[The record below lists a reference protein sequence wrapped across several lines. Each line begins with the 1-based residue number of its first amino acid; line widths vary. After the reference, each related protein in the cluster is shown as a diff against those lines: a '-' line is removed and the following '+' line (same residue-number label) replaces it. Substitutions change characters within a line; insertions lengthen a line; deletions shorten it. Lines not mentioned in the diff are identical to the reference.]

1 MLTLLTELRFW
12 STREDIIIQDTDLGT
27 TKYCEKK
34 ADPNRTLLNEG
45 KRSYCES
52 RGLKWSL
59 DNKKPNKLRHS
70 LRLLEDELRQKRL
83 VYCKWK
89 NNVLLQLMLSNG
101 LLVHLSINPFTG
113 DINRIYFDKY
123 LIGKLTSEHITDVV
137 ITQHH
142 ILVAYSENQITFV
155 QLQKPTARKNN
166 LEKISLMDPKIYNVL
181 LSGTGSSTRKVPK
194 RLVCSSS
201 LNLVIVWTKSSQ
213 NEVYPWRPTVKDQDR
228 ANLHVYKLNGARME
242 LLCYYWTEY
251 DPISVQFSLMNDY
264 QVHCVEQKISK
275 KGEVTIDS
283 CIYQI
288 NKTKM
293 RRVAVTS
300 IPLQTQV
307 CCNALSPD
315 HEKLMLGC
323 IDGSIV
329 LFDEGRGITHLV
341 KAAFIPTYVAWHS
354 DSSVVMIAN
363 EKCQLQCFD
372 IALSCVRMQLLSET
386 QDGIPSGTFD
396 LSNYFLG
403 HHAPSIQLGRLCWS
417 KKPELVNH
425 SEQYATTDSF
435 LFCAFE
441 QGPLACI
448 RVVGGSGLKGD
459 VHTSG
464 LTADVLVH
472 KYISLNQVE
481 KAINILLSLNWDT
494 YGAMCLLSLHRIANY
509 IFKQPLGTE
518 RELQLQKAL
527 GSFLVPVKSLCYETE
542 LEFGDQ
548 VNDITLKFFHYLLRN
563 RSYNKAFS
571 LAIDINDADLFL
583 KLHDKAKA
591 DGDMELAR
599 ESLRKVDDINR
610 ICTDRSDSE
619 HSLCSNS
626 SCSLCADSFDDDDD
640 EDDYEDGDRDENGCV
655 DGKVIVSEE
664 EEDELEMEE
673 TESARGDVT
682 HRANGINGTYQHRRA
697 ERTAA
702 TVEKSRSD
710 PLAKSQFTNEVREK
724 SFRTFSTS
732 SGSSKSSQ
740 VQRWNEQNDRS
751 KAKAHTLAHPP
762 LPNMGEQ
769 HQQSSK
775 LIASS
780 TSSRKQTT
788 GSLKPST
795 QQQQQQ
801 QETFFASQD
810 RPPLP
815 YIAKKSLPPSKSSVA
830 APPFAMQ
837 RSQTALALKLSKQQ
851 QSRIAE
857 TKLKGK
863 SLSSSNLLLLDDSP
877 LAYAHASSGIA
888 ALGPGTRSRQMANP
902 REKAAKY
909 WQANSLSMDQLNA
922 TTVVTNRGVGGGP
935 APMVAPHYLEYGDP
949 ALGNGRSGLPPPYHP
964 HHHHHHDIQPPPAQQ
979 HIVIDV
985 VPKPSMNGSFPGGPL
1000 SATSYHPSQ
1009 SLGGVAPNILDQTIG
1024 IPLVQDEPDFI
1035 RRPTG
1040 GVRKAPPPLPQSP
1053 WYPSSANVPPSGS
1066 SSNSNNAPR
1075 TIIHQYPLISGN
1087 IPSKFQLQSQQH
1099 QPPFELQMAT
1109 ASTGK
1114 YGTRKKLDAPTA
1126 SILSNGSSSHS
1137 SIGAQSQQSPAG
1149 GVLGSGMNLGVAS
1162 GSAGGS
1168 SGASSSSSAATKRD
1182 GAEKNKVKFSDT
1194 VTVAVVPEIPR
1205 KEKLMVEKLRKQP
1218 LQPGPVGYGPYG
1230 SIADP
1235 KRELAES
1242 LPLCHPNE
1250 DYLKDFTPMQGK
1262 RSRPFSQRE
1271 PAIKRTLCVRC
1282 GVLLN
1287 PVTTA
1292 DIHDFRHKQLC
1303 YVQVTCKLCG
1313 YSKRFYNSKNHQL
1326 WLDNPSSVVERI
1338 EFEPS
1343 SSSS

>member
-12 STREDIIIQDTDLGT
+12 STREDISIQDTDLGT

-34 ADPNRTLLNEG
+34 SDTSRTLLSEG

-101 LLVHLSINPFTG
+101 LLAHLSINPFTG

-123 LIGKLTSEHITDVV
+123 LIGKLISEHITDVV
-137 ITQHH
+137 ITQNH
-142 ILVAYSENQITFV
+142 ILVAYNENQITFV

-181 LSGTGSSTRKVPK
+181 LSGTGSTTRKVPK

-242 LLCYYWTEY
+242 LMCYYWTEY

-396 LSNYFLG
+396 LSNYFLA

-417 KKPELVNH
+417 KKPELANH
-425 SEQYATTDSF
+425 GEKYATTDSF

-509 IFKQPLGTE
+509 IFKQPLATE

-527 GSFLVPVKSLCYETE
+527 GSFLIPVKSLCYETE

-563 RSYNKAFS
+563 KSYNKAFS

-591 DGDMELAR
+591 DGDVELAR
-599 ESLRKVDDINR
+599 EALRKVDDINR

-626 SCSLCADSFDDDDD
+626 SCSLCADSFDDDDY
-640 EDDYEDGDRDENGCV
+640 EDDDRENRCDDEEEMV
-655 DGKVIVSEE
+655 DEE
-664 EEDELEMEE
+664 EELEEA
-673 TESARGDVT
+673 ESDSNR
-682 HRANGINGTYQHRRA
+682 RANGLNGTYQNRPRA
-697 ERTAA
+697 GS
-702 TVEKSRSD
+702 EK
-710 PLAKSQFTNEVREK
+710 PLRLDHPVKQHFTNDGREK

-740 VQRWNEQNDRS
+740 VQRWSDHSDRPKPKS
-751 KAKAHTLAHPP
+751 SLAHPP
-762 LPNMGEQ
+762 LPKTGE
-769 HQQSSK
+769 QSSK
-775 LIASS
+775 SIPKFDTPSPSSASS
-780 TSSRKQTT
+780 SRQ
-788 GSLKPST
+788 GSNSKPST
-795 QQQQQQ
+795 PQDSY
-801 QETFFASQD
+801 FAHQD

-815 YIAKKSLPPSKSSVA
+815 YVSKKSSPQSKPMA
-830 APPFAMQ
+830 PPPFAMQ
-837 RSQTALALKLSKQQ
+837 RSQTAMALKLSKQQ

-857 TKLKGK
+857 SKLKGK

-877 LAYAHASSGIA
+877 LSYAQASSGMA
-888 ALGPGTRSRQMANP
+888 ALGPGTRSRQIVNP

-922 TTVVTNRGVGGGP
+922 ANVMPPNRGGP
-935 APMVAPHYLEYGDP
+935 SSMGLPHYSEYGET
-949 ALGNGRSGLPPPYHP
+949 GLASSRTSVLPSSPYHL
-964 HHHHHHDIQPPPAQQ
+964 HHHHQDVSHQASAAQQQ

-1000 SATSYHPSQ
+1000 SPYAAQ
-1009 SLGGVAPNILDQTIG
+1009 SLAGVMMPGSSPNILDQTIG

-1035 RRPTG
+1035 RRSAG
-1040 GVRKAPPPLPQSP
+1040 GVRKPPPPPQSSS
-1053 WYPSSANVPPSGS
+1053 WYPSPASAPTS

-1087 IPSKFQLQSQQH
+1087 IPSKFQLQQQQH

-1109 ASTGK
+1109 AAGTGK

-1126 SILSNGSSSHS
+1126 SILSNGGSNHSNATGQSHQSTANGGTSNGGPGTAGLHLATGSS
-1137 SIGAQSQQSPAG
+1137 
-1149 GVLGSGMNLGVAS
+1149 V
-1162 GSAGGS
+1162 GGS
-1168 SGASSSSSAATKRD
+1168 SGASTSSSAATKRD
-1182 GAEKNKVKFSDT
+1182 GAERNKVKFSDT

-1205 KEKLMVEKLRKQP
+1205 KEKLLVEKLRKQP
-1218 LQPGPVGYGPYG
+1218 MQPMGPVGYGPF

-1250 DYLKDFTPMQGK
+1250 DYLKDFTPMQDLISNGNGEMEK
-1262 RSRPFSQRE
+1262 KEEEKKIPN
-1271 PAIKRTLCVRC
+1271 IKVVHF
-1282 GVLLN
+1282 GV
-1287 PVTTA
+1287 V
-1292 DIHDFRHKQLC
+1292 
-1303 YVQVTCKLCG
+1303 
-1313 YSKRFYNSKNHQL
+1313 
-1326 WLDNPSSVVERI
+1326 
-1338 EFEPS
+1338 
-1343 SSSS
+1343 

>member
-1 MLTLLTELRFW
+1 MRM
-12 STREDIIIQDTDLGT
+12 
-27 TKYCEKK
+27 YCEKK
-34 ADPNRTLLNEG
+34 SDTSRTLLSEG

-123 LIGKLTSEHITDVV
+123 LIGKLISEHITDVV
-137 ITQHH
+137 ITQNH
-142 ILVAYSENQITFV
+142 ILVAYNENQITFV

-181 LSGTGSSTRKVPK
+181 LSGTGSTTRKVPK

-403 HHAPSIQLGRLCWS
+403 HHAPSIQQLGRLCWN
-417 KKPELVNH
+417 KKPELANH
-425 SEQYATTDSF
+425 GEKFATTDSF

-509 IFKQPLGTE
+509 IFKQPLATE

-527 GSFLVPVKSLCYETE
+527 GSFLIPVKSLCYETE

-563 RSYNKAFS
+563 KSYNKAFS

-591 DGDMELAR
+591 DGDVELAR
-599 ESLRKVDDINR
+599 EALRKVDDINR

-626 SCSLCADSFDDDDD
+626 SCSLCADSFDDDD
-640 EDDYEDGDRDENGCV
+640 YEDGERENRCDDDEEEIV
-655 DGKVIVSEE
+655 DEE
-664 EEDELEMEE
+664 EELEEE
-673 TESARGDVT
+673 ESAR
-682 HRANGINGTYQHRRA
+682 NRR
-697 ERTAA
+697 
-702 TVEKSRSD
+702 
-710 PLAKSQFTNEVREK
+710 
-724 SFRTFSTS
+724 
-732 SGSSKSSQ
+732 
-740 VQRWNEQNDRS
+740 
-751 KAKAHTLAHPP
+751 
-762 LPNMGEQ
+762 
-769 HQQSSK
+769 
-775 LIASS
+775 
-780 TSSRKQTT
+780 
-788 GSLKPST
+788 
-795 QQQQQQ
+795 
-801 QETFFASQD
+801 
-810 RPPLP
+810 
-815 YIAKKSLPPSKSSVA
+815 
-830 APPFAMQ
+830 
-837 RSQTALALKLSKQQ
+837 
-851 QSRIAE
+851 
-857 TKLKGK
+857 
-863 SLSSSNLLLLDDSP
+863 
-877 LAYAHASSGIA
+877 
-888 ALGPGTRSRQMANP
+888 
-902 REKAAKY
+902 
-909 WQANSLSMDQLNA
+909 
-922 TTVVTNRGVGGGP
+922 
-935 APMVAPHYLEYGDP
+935 
-949 ALGNGRSGLPPPYHP
+949 
-964 HHHHHHDIQPPPAQQ
+964 
-979 HIVIDV
+979 
-985 VPKPSMNGSFPGGPL
+985 
-1000 SATSYHPSQ
+1000 
-1009 SLGGVAPNILDQTIG
+1009 
-1024 IPLVQDEPDFI
+1024 
-1035 RRPTG
+1035 
-1040 GVRKAPPPLPQSP
+1040 
-1053 WYPSSANVPPSGS
+1053 
-1066 SSNSNNAPR
+1066 
-1075 TIIHQYPLISGN
+1075 
-1087 IPSKFQLQSQQH
+1087 
-1099 QPPFELQMAT
+1099 
-1109 ASTGK
+1109 
-1114 YGTRKKLDAPTA
+1114 
-1126 SILSNGSSSHS
+1126 
-1137 SIGAQSQQSPAG
+1137 
-1149 GVLGSGMNLGVAS
+1149 
-1162 GSAGGS
+1162 
-1168 SGASSSSSAATKRD
+1168 
-1182 GAEKNKVKFSDT
+1182 
-1194 VTVAVVPEIPR
+1194 
-1205 KEKLMVEKLRKQP
+1205 
-1218 LQPGPVGYGPYG
+1218 
-1230 SIADP
+1230 
-1235 KRELAES
+1235 
-1242 LPLCHPNE
+1242 
-1250 DYLKDFTPMQGK
+1250 
-1262 RSRPFSQRE
+1262 
-1271 PAIKRTLCVRC
+1271 
-1282 GVLLN
+1282 
-1287 PVTTA
+1287 
-1292 DIHDFRHKQLC
+1292 
-1303 YVQVTCKLCG
+1303 
-1313 YSKRFYNSKNHQL
+1313 
-1326 WLDNPSSVVERI
+1326 
-1338 EFEPS
+1338 
-1343 SSSS
+1343 

>member
-12 STREDIIIQDTDLGT
+12 STREDITIQDTDLGT

-34 ADPNRTLLNEG
+34 ADPGRTVLSEG

-52 RGLKWSL
+52 RGLKWTL

-70 LRLLEDELRQKRL
+70 LRLLEDELRQRRL

-89 NNVLLQLMLSNG
+89 NSVLLQLMLANG

-113 DINRIYFDKY
+113 DLNRIYFDKY
-123 LIGKLTSEHITDVV
+123 LIGKLCSEHITDVV

-142 ILVAYSENQITFV
+142 ILVAYTENQITFV

-166 LEKISLMDPKIYNVL
+166 LEKISLMDPKICNVL
-181 LSGTGSSTRKVPK
+181 LSGTGSTTRKVPK

-288 NKTKM
+288 NKSKM

-323 IDGSIV
+323 IDGSVV

-417 KKPELVNH
+417 KKPELASH
-425 SEQYATTDSF
+425 GEPYATTDSF

-441 QGPLACI
+441 QGPLACV

-583 KLHDKAKA
+583 KLHDKAKV
-591 DGDMELAR
+591 DGDVELAR
-599 ESLRKVDDINR
+599 EALRKVDDINR

-640 EDDYEDGDRDENGCV
+640 EEGDEEDYEDGERVENGRD
-655 DGKVIVSEE
+655 DGEYIAGE
-664 EEDELEMEE
+664 EEDELEREE
-673 TESARGDVT
+673 TESARGDVS
-682 HRANGINGTYQHRRA
+682 RRVNGTNGTYQHRRT
-697 ERTAA
+697 ERTGAM
-702 TVEKSRSD
+702 EKLRPD
-710 PLAKSQFTNEVREK
+710 PREPKFTNEAREK

-740 VQRWNEQNDRS
+740 VQRWNDYNDRS
-751 KAKAHTLAHPP
+751 KSKAHTLAHPP
-762 LPNMGEQ
+762 LPKMGE
-769 HQQSSK
+769 QQSSK
-775 LIASS
+775 SIASS
-780 TSSRKQTT
+780 STT
-788 GSLKPST
+788 TTNSSLKPSAK
-795 QQQQQQ
+795 QPDS
-801 QETFFASQD
+801 FFAHQD

-815 YIAKKSLPPSKSSVA
+815 YISKKATPGQSKASPVA
-830 APPFAMQ
+830 VPPPFAMQ

-857 TKLKGK
+857 SKLKGK

-877 LAYAHASSGIA
+877 LAYAHASSGMA
-888 ALGPGTRSRQMANP
+888 ALGPGTRSRQMVNP

-909 WQANSLSMDQLNA
+909 SWQANSMSMDQLNA
-922 TTVVTNRGVGGGP
+922 STAVTSRGAAGGP
-935 APMVAPHYLEYGDP
+935 APLVAPHYLEYGEP
-949 ALGNGRSGLPPPYHP
+949 ALGNGRSGLPSAYHP
-964 HHHHHHDIQPPPAQQ
+964 HHHHHHLHHDVPPPLPPGQQ

-985 VPKPSMNGSFPGGPL
+985 VPKPSLNGSFPGGPL
-1000 SATSYHPSQ
+1000 SSSSASSSSVYHPVPP
-1009 SLGGVAPNILDQTIG
+1009 LGAVVPNILDQTIG

-1040 GVRKAPPPLPQSP
+1040 GVRKAPPPPLPQSP
-1053 WYPSSANVPPSGS
+1053 WYPSSASVPSGS
-1066 SSNSNNAPR
+1066 AGSNSNNAPR

-1114 YGTRKKLDAPTA
+1114 YGGTRKKLDAPTA
-1126 SILSNGSSSHS
+1126 SILSNGGSSHS
-1137 SIGAQSQQSPAG
+1137 SAGGQQSQQSPAG
-1149 GVLGSGMNLGVAS
+1149 GNGGGPGSALNLGATGSGSA
-1162 GSAGGS
+1162 AGGS
-1168 SGASSSSSAATKRD
+1168 SGASTSSSATTKRD

-1205 KEKLMVEKLRKQP
+1205 KEKLIVEKLRKQP
-1218 LQPGPVGYGPYG
+1218 LQPGPVGYGPYT

-1250 DYLKDFTPMQGK
+1250 DYLKDFTPMQDLISNGSGEMEK
-1262 RSRPFSQRE
+1262 KEEEKKIPN
-1271 PAIKRTLCVRC
+1271 IKVVHF
-1282 GVLLN
+1282 GV
-1287 PVTTA
+1287 V
-1292 DIHDFRHKQLC
+1292 
-1303 YVQVTCKLCG
+1303 
-1313 YSKRFYNSKNHQL
+1313 
-1326 WLDNPSSVVERI
+1326 
-1338 EFEPS
+1338 
-1343 SSSS
+1343 

>member
-1 MLTLLTELRFW
+1 
-12 STREDIIIQDTDLGT
+12 
-27 TKYCEKK
+27 
-34 ADPNRTLLNEG
+34 
-45 KRSYCES
+45 
-52 RGLKWSL
+52 
-59 DNKKPNKLRHS
+59 
-70 LRLLEDELRQKRL
+70 
-83 VYCKWK
+83 
-89 NNVLLQLMLSNG
+89 
-101 LLVHLSINPFTG
+101 
-113 DINRIYFDKY
+113 
-123 LIGKLTSEHITDVV
+123 
-137 ITQHH
+137 
-142 ILVAYSENQITFV
+142 
-155 QLQKPTARKNN
+155 
-166 LEKISLMDPKIYNVL
+166 
-181 LSGTGSSTRKVPK
+181 
-194 RLVCSSS
+194 
-201 LNLVIVWTKSSQ
+201 
-213 NEVYPWRPTVKDQDR
+213 
-228 ANLHVYKLNGARME
+228 ME

-251 DPISVQFSLMNDY
+251 DPISVEFSLMNDY

-403 HHAPSIQLGRLCWS
+403 HHAPSIQLGRLSWS
-417 KKPELVNH
+417 KKPELINH
-425 SEQYATTDSF
+425 GEKYATTDSF

-527 GSFLVPVKSLCYETE
+527 GSFLIPVKSLCYETE

-563 RSYNKAFS
+563 KSYNKAFS

-599 ESLRKVDDINR
+599 EALRKVDDINR

-626 SCSLCADSFDDDDD
+626 SCSLCADSFDDDDEY
-640 EDDYEDGDRDENGCV
+640 EDDDRENRVDDEEEIVDEEQSLEEGEDNSSRGEATRSVNGLNGV
-655 DGKVIVSEE
+655 YQNRRTERPVSE
-664 EEDELEMEE
+664 
-673 TESARGDVT
+673 
-682 HRANGINGTYQHRRA
+682 
-697 ERTAA
+697 
-702 TVEKSRSD
+702 KPRSD
-710 PLAKSQFTNEVREK
+710 QKQHFTNEVREK

-740 VQRWNEQNDRS
+740 IQRWNVDHNDRTKPKS
-751 KAKAHTLAHPP
+751 SLAHPP
-762 LPNMGEQ
+762 LPKTGEQ
-769 HQQSSK
+769 SSISVLPK
-775 LIASS
+775 FETSPSSASS
-780 TSSRKQTT
+780 RQGNNS
-788 GSLKPST
+788 KPTT
-795 QQQQQQ
+795 QQDN
-801 QETFFASQD
+801 FFAHQD

-815 YIAKKSLPPSKSSVA
+815 YVSKKPPQSKPLA
-830 APPFAMQ
+830 PPPFAMQ
-837 RSQTALALKLSKQQ
+837 RSQTAMALKLSKQQ

-857 TKLKGK
+857 SKLKGK

-877 LAYAHASSGIA
+877 LSYAHPSSGMA
-888 ALGPGTRSRQMANP
+888 ALGPGTRSRQIVNP
-902 REKAAKY
+902 REKVAKY

-922 TTVVTNRGVGGGP
+922 ANGMTNRSGP
-935 APMVAPHYLEYGDP
+935 SPMVLPHYTEYGETT
-949 ALGNGRSGLPPPYHP
+949 LGNSRTSVLPPPYH
-964 HHHHHHDIQPPPAQQ
+964 HHHQDNLHQTPSAQQ

-985 VPKPSMNGSFPGGPL
+985 VPKPSINGSFPGGPL
-1000 SATSYHPSQ
+1000 SPYGSQ
-1009 SLGGVAPNILDQTIG
+1009 SLAGVLLPGSSPNILDQTIG

-1035 RRPTG
+1035 RRPG
-1040 GVRKAPPPLPQSP
+1040 GTRKPPPPQQPS
-1053 WYPSSANVPPSGS
+1053 WYPSPSAPTS

-1087 IPSKFQLQSQQH
+1087 IPSKFQLQQQQH

-1109 ASTGK
+1109 AGTGK

-1126 SILSNGSSSHS
+1126 SILSNGGSSHS
-1137 SIGAQSQQSPAG
+1137 STGQSLHSASNGGATNGGTGIAG
-1149 GVLGSGMNLGVAS
+1149 GIHLAANS
-1162 GSAGGS
+1162 SAGGS
-1168 SGASSSSSAATKRD
+1168 SGASTSSSAATKRD

-1205 KEKLMVEKLRKQP
+1205 KEKLLVEKLRKQP
-1218 LQPGPVGYGPYG
+1218 MPPGPVGMDRFP
-1230 SIADP
+1230 
-1235 KRELAES
+1235 
-1242 LPLCHPNE
+1242 LPIQSVSWQKVYPC
-1250 DYLKDFTPMQGK
+1250 
-1262 RSRPFSQRE
+1262 
-1271 PAIKRTLCVRC
+1271 AIRTR
-1282 GVLLN
+1282 
-1287 PVTTA
+1287 T
-1292 DIHDFRHKQLC
+1292 I
-1303 YVQVTCKLCG
+1303 
-1313 YSKRFYNSKNHQL
+1313 
-1326 WLDNPSSVVERI
+1326 
-1338 EFEPS
+1338 
-1343 SSSS
+1343 

>member
-34 ADPNRTLLNEG
+34 SESSRSLLSEG

-89 NNVLLQLMLSNG
+89 NNVLLQLMLANG

-123 LIGKLTSEHITDVV
+123 LIGKLISEHITDVV
-137 ITQHH
+137 ITQNH
-142 ILVAYSENQITFV
+142 ILVAYNENQITFV

-181 LSGTGSSTRKVPK
+181 LSGTGSTTRKVPK

-251 DPISVQFSLMNDY
+251 DPISVEFSLMNDY

-386 QDGIPSGTFD
+386 QDGIPSGTSD

-403 HHAPSIQLGRLCWS
+403 HHAPSIQLGRLNWS
-417 KKPELVNH
+417 KKPELINH
-425 SEQYATTDSF
+425 GEKYATTDSF

-509 IFKQPLGTE
+509 IFKQPLGME

-527 GSFLVPVKSLCYETE
+527 GSFLIPVKSLCYETE

-563 RSYNKAFS
+563 KSYNKAFS

-591 DGDMELAR
+591 DGDVELAR
-599 ESLRKVDDINR
+599 EAIRKVEDINR

-626 SCSLCADSFDDDDD
+626 SCSLCADSFDDDDEY
-640 EDDYEDGDRDENGCV
+640 EDDDRENRVDDEEAIV
-655 DGKVIVSEE
+655 DD
-664 EEDELEMEE
+664 EDELEEE
-673 TESARGDVT
+673 EENSSRDEATRRV
-682 HRANGINGTYQHRRA
+682 NGLNGSYHQNKRSERCISEKPRLDELSKQH
-697 ERTAA
+697 
-702 TVEKSRSD
+702 
-710 PLAKSQFTNEVREK
+710 FNNEVRDK
-724 SFRTFSTS
+724 SYRTFSTS

-740 VQRWNEQNDRS
+740 IQRWSVDHNDRTKS
-751 KAKAHTLAHPP
+751 KSTLAHPP
-762 LPNMGEQ
+762 LPKTGEQ
-769 HQQSSK
+769 SAKSVPPK
-775 LIASS
+775 FNTSPSNASS
-780 TSSRKQTT
+780 RQGSNSKPTT
-788 GSLKPST
+788 E
-795 QQQQQQ
+795 QD
-801 QETFFASQD
+801 TFFGHQD

-815 YIAKKSLPPSKSSVA
+815 YVSKKPSQNKPMA
-830 APPFAMQ
+830 PPPFAMQ
-837 RSQTALALKLSKQQ
+837 RSQTAMALKLSKQQ

-857 TKLKGK
+857 SKLKGK

-877 LAYAHASSGIA
+877 LSYAHPSSGMA
-888 ALGPGTRSRQMANP
+888 ALGPGTRSRQIVNP

-922 TTVVTNRGVGGGP
+922 ANVMTNRVGP
-935 APMVAPHYLEYGDP
+935 SPMVLPHYAEYGETTGV
-949 ALGNGRSGLPPPYHP
+949 GNGRTSILPPSY
-964 HHHHHHDIQPPPAQQ
+964 HHHHQDNAHQSALAQQ

-985 VPKPSMNGSFPGGPL
+985 VPKPSMNGSFTGGPL
-1000 SATSYHPSQ
+1000 SPYASQ
-1009 SLGGVAPNILDQTIG
+1009 SLAGVVLPGPAPNILDQTIG

-1035 RRPTG
+1035 RRPG
-1040 GVRKAPPPLPQSP
+1040 GTRKLPPPPQSS
-1053 WYPSSANVPPSGS
+1053 WYPSVGAPTS

-1087 IPSKFQLQSQQH
+1087 IPSKFQLQQQQH

-1109 ASTGK
+1109 AGTGK

-1126 SILSNGSSSHS
+1126 SILSNGGSSHS
-1137 SIGAQSQQSPAG
+1137 STGQSLQSTTNGSTSNGATGNVGLHLA
-1149 GVLGSGMNLGVAS
+1149 AS
-1162 GSAGGS
+1162 SSAGGS
-1168 SGASSSSSAATKRD
+1168 SGASTSSSAATKRD

-1205 KEKLMVEKLRKQP
+1205 KEKLLVEKLRKQP
-1218 LQPGPVGYGPYG
+1218 MPPGPVGYGPF

-1250 DYLKDFTPMQGK
+1250 DYLKDFTPMQELISNGNGEMEK
-1262 RSRPFSQRE
+1262 KEEEKKIPN
-1271 PAIKRTLCVRC
+1271 IKVVHF
-1282 GVLLN
+1282 GV
-1287 PVTTA
+1287 V
-1292 DIHDFRHKQLC
+1292 
-1303 YVQVTCKLCG
+1303 
-1313 YSKRFYNSKNHQL
+1313 
-1326 WLDNPSSVVERI
+1326 
-1338 EFEPS
+1338 
-1343 SSSS
+1343 

>member
-12 STREDIIIQDTDLGT
+12 STREDICIQDTDLGT

-34 ADPNRTLLNEG
+34 VDPSRTVLIEG

-89 NNVLLQLMLSNG
+89 NSVLLQLMLANG
-101 LLVHLSINPFTG
+101 LLVHVSINPFTG

-123 LIGKLTSEHITDVV
+123 LIGKLISEHITDVV
-137 ITQHH
+137 ITQNH
-142 ILVAYSENQITFV
+142 ILVAYNENQITFV
-155 QLQKPTARKNN
+155 QLQKPTAKKNN

-181 LSGTGSSTRKVPK
+181 LSGTGTTTRKVPK

-251 DPISVQFSLMNDY
+251 DPISVEFSLMNDY

-372 IALSCVRMQLLSET
+372 IALSCVRMQLLSESE
-386 QDGIPSGTFD
+386 DGIPSGTYD

-403 HHAPSIQLGRLCWS
+403 HHAPSINLARLCWS
-417 KKPELVNH
+417 KKPELANH
-425 SEQYATTDSF
+425 GEKYATTDSF

-441 QGPLACI
+441 QGPLACV

-583 KLHDKAKA
+583 KLHDKAKT
-591 DGDMELAR
+591 DGDVELAR
-599 ESLRKVDDINR
+599 EALRKVDDINR

-640 EDDYEDGDRDENGCV
+640 DEDEEETRNNGVEGERTTEDEEEMVGEVEDDAVEADHGRSAIVRRRPATATNGV
-655 DGKVIVSEE
+655 
-664 EEDELEMEE
+664 
-673 TESARGDVT
+673 
-682 HRANGINGTYQHRRA
+682 NGGADHYSIRK
-697 ERTAA
+697 ERTFQDKQHHSRADA
-702 TVEKSRSD
+702 TEG
-710 PLAKSQFTNEVREK
+710 

-740 VQRWNEQNDRS
+740 IQQWNEQNDRS
-751 KAKAHTLAHPP
+751 KARHALAHPP
-762 LPNMGEQ
+762 LPKTGEQ
-769 HQQSSK
+769 PSK
-775 LIASS
+775 PRFESPPPRVAPISGGGASRLPPAS
-780 TSSRKQTT
+780 NGK
-788 GSLKPST
+788 
-795 QQQQQQ
+795 
-801 QETFFASQD
+801 EFFVHQD

-815 YIAKKSLPPSKSSVA
+815 YIAKPSKTPQHKPV
-830 APPFAMQ
+830 APPFAIQ
-837 RSQTALALKLSKQQ
+837 RSQTAMALKLSKQQ
-851 QSRIAE
+851 QSRMVE
-857 TKLKGK
+857 TKMKGK
-863 SLSSSNLLLLDDSP
+863 SLSSSNLLLLGDEGGV
-877 LAYAHASSGIA
+877 AYAQTSGGMVA
-888 ALGPGTRSRQMANP
+888 PGLPLHRPRNLMNP
-902 REKAAKY
+902 REKAARY
-909 WQANSLSMDQLNA
+909 RLYSSTANSLSMDQLDVSTSA
-922 TTVVTNRGVGGGP
+922 LAHRGVPVAAYGGEP
-935 APMVAPHYLEYGDP
+935 SLASTRTA
-949 ALGNGRSGLPPPYHP
+949 GLPAFHHP
-964 HHHHHHDIQPPPAQQ
+964 DHHMHQLQSQQQQQ

-985 VPKPSMNGSFPGGPL
+985 VPKPSMGGPFAGP
-1000 SATSYHPSQ
+1000 SSSSSYGVAQ
-1009 SLGGVAPNILDQTIG
+1009 SLAGGGLVGPSGAHSVLDQTIG
-1024 IPLVQDEPDFI
+1024 IPLVQDEPDFV
-1035 RRPTG
+1035 RRTVG
-1040 GVRKAPPPLPQSP
+1040 GGAARKPPLLSASSSS
-1053 WYPSSANVPPSGS
+1053 PSSSWFNTSGGAPTS

-1087 IPSKFQLQSQQH
+1087 IPSKSQLQQQQH
-1099 QPPFELQMAT
+1099 QQPPFELQLAT
-1109 ASTGK
+1109 AGTGK

-1126 SILSNGSSSHS
+1126 SILSNSSSSVGALQPS
-1137 SIGAQSQQSPAG
+1137 SGAVRNEGGGPGSGAINLAG
-1149 GVLGSGMNLGVAS
+1149 GGGG
-1162 GSAGGS
+1162 GGGS
-1168 SGASSSSSAATKRD
+1168 SGASSSSSAINSTKRD
-1182 GAEKNKVKFSDT
+1182 GGEKNKVKFSDT

-1218 LQPGPVGYGPYG
+1218 MPPGPVGYGGPFP
-1230 SIADP
+1230 IADP

-1250 DYLKDFTPMQGK
+1250 DYLKDFTPMQDLIGNGNGEIEK
-1262 RSRPFSQRE
+1262 KEEEKKIPN
-1271 PAIKRTLCVRC
+1271 IKVVHF
-1282 GVLLN
+1282 GV
-1287 PVTTA
+1287 V
-1292 DIHDFRHKQLC
+1292 
-1303 YVQVTCKLCG
+1303 
-1313 YSKRFYNSKNHQL
+1313 
-1326 WLDNPSSVVERI
+1326 
-1338 EFEPS
+1338 
-1343 SSSS
+1343 

>member
-12 STREDIIIQDTDLGT
+12 STREDISIQDTDLGT

-34 ADPNRTLLNEG
+34 IDPSRTLLSEG

-89 NNVLLQLMLSNG
+89 NSVLLQLMLANG
-101 LLVHLSINPFTG
+101 LLVHVSINPFTG

-123 LIGKLTSEHITDVV
+123 LIGKLISEHITDVV
-137 ITQHH
+137 ITQNH
-142 ILVAYSENQITFV
+142 ILVAYNENQITFV
-155 QLQKPTARKNN
+155 QLQKPTAKKNN
-166 LEKISLMDPKIYNVL
+166 LEKIGLMDPKIYNVL
-181 LSGTGSSTRKVPK
+181 LSGTGSTTRKVPK

-201 LNLVIVWTKSSQ
+201 LNLVIVWTKASQ

-251 DPISVQFSLMNDY
+251 DPISVEFSLMNDY

-386 QDGIPSGTFD
+386 EDGIPSGTYD
-396 LSNYFLG
+396 LSNHFLG
-403 HHAPSIQLGRLCWS
+403 HHAPSINLARLGWS
-417 KKPELVNH
+417 KKPELATH
-425 SEQYATTDSF
+425 GEKYATTDSF

-441 QGPLACI
+441 QGPLACV
-448 RVVGGSGLKGD
+448 RVVGGAGLKGD

-591 DGDMELAR
+591 DGDVELAR
-599 ESLRKVDDINR
+599 EALRKVDDINR

-640 EDDYEDGDRDENGCV
+640 DDDEEDEQNGEDRRVEGEELV
-655 DGKVIVSEE
+655 DE
-664 EEDELEMEE
+664 EEDEAVEADHG
-673 TESARGDVT
+673 TSSAR
-682 HRANGINGTYQHRRA
+682 RRPAANGVNGTERPNRKDRVVAPSYRQRSTEASGKQQTVANDAA
-697 ERTAA
+697 E
-702 TVEKSRSD
+702 SSY
-710 PLAKSQFTNEVREK
+710 
-724 SFRTFSTS
+724 RTFSTS

-740 VQRWNEQNDRS
+740 IQRWNEQNDRS
-751 KAKAHTLAHPP
+751 KARHATLAHPP
-762 LPNMGEQ
+762 LP
-769 HQQSSK
+769 K
-775 LIASS
+775 
-780 TSSRKQTT
+780 T
-788 GSLKPST
+788 GDRTPKARFESPPSGAGGRLAGSNGKPD
-795 QQQQQQ
+795 
-801 QETFFASQD
+801 FFVHQD

-815 YIAKKSLPPSKSSVA
+815 YIAKGKSTTPTNKPI
-830 APPFAMQ
+830 APPFAIQ
-837 RSQTALALKLSKQQ
+837 RSQTAMALKLSKQQ
-851 QSRIAE
+851 QSRIVE
-857 TKLKGK
+857 TKMKGK
-863 SLSSSNLLLLDDSP
+863 SLSSSNLLMLAADDGA
-877 LAYAHASSGIA
+877 AYAHLPPGHMAPGGLPLA
-888 ALGPGTRSRQMANP
+888 AHRPRNLMNP
-902 REKAAKY
+902 REKAARY
-909 WQANSLSMDQLNA
+909 RLYSSTANSLSMDQLDVSANA
-922 TTVVTNRGVGGGP
+922 PANRVVPPLYV
-935 APMVAPHYLEYGDP
+935 EYGETSL
-949 ALGNGRSGLPPPYHP
+949 ASARTAGLPAFHHAD
-964 HHHHHHDIQPPPAQQ
+964 HHHVHQLQSQQQQQQQQQ

-985 VPKPSMNGSFPGGPL
+985 VPKPSIGGAFAGPPSSIASPYPMSHPL
-1000 SATSYHPSQ
+1000 TGGGG
-1009 SLGGVAPNILDQTIG
+1009 LGGQPAGPSVLDQTIG
-1024 IPLVQDEPDFI
+1024 IPLVQDEPDFV
-1035 RRPTG
+1035 RRPG
-1040 GVRKAPPPLPQSP
+1040 GARKPPASSWFNAGGAGAPT
-1053 WYPSSANVPPSGS
+1053 S

-1087 IPSKFQLQSQQH
+1087 IPSKFQLQQH
-1099 QPPFELQMAT
+1099 QQPPFELQLAT
-1109 ASTGK
+1109 AGTGK
-1114 YGTRKKLDAPTA
+1114 YGARKKLDTPTA
-1126 SILSNGSSSHS
+1126 SILSNGGSGAHSSSTGGQLLSVGS
-1137 SIGAQSQQSPAG
+1137 SNGAAG
-1149 GVLGSGMNLGVAS
+1149 GGGGGGGSGSGSINLPS

-1168 SGASSSSSAATKRD
+1168 SGASSSSSATNRRD
-1182 GAEKNKVKFSDT
+1182 GGEKNKVKFSDT

-1218 LQPGPVGYGPYG
+1218 IPPGPVGYGPFP
-1230 SIADP
+1230 IADP

-1250 DYLKDFTPMQGK
+1250 DYLKDFTPMQDLIGNGNGEMEK
-1262 RSRPFSQRE
+1262 KEEEKKIPN
-1271 PAIKRTLCVRC
+1271 IKVVHF
-1282 GVLLN
+1282 GV
-1287 PVTTA
+1287 V
-1292 DIHDFRHKQLC
+1292 
-1303 YVQVTCKLCG
+1303 
-1313 YSKRFYNSKNHQL
+1313 
-1326 WLDNPSSVVERI
+1326 
-1338 EFEPS
+1338 
-1343 SSSS
+1343 

>member
-12 STREDIIIQDTDLGT
+12 STREDITIQDTDLGT

-34 ADPNRTLLNEG
+34 ADPNRTLLSEG

-70 LRLLEDELRQKRL
+70 LRLLEDEMRQKRL

-123 LIGKLTSEHITDVV
+123 LIGKLISEHITDVV

-181 LSGTGSSTRKVPK
+181 LSGTGSTTRKVPK

-386 QDGIPSGTFD
+386 HDGIPSGTFD

-403 HHAPSIQLGRLCWS
+403 HHAPTIHLGRLCWS

-591 DGDMELAR
+591 DGDVELAR
-599 ESLRKVDDINR
+599 EALRKVDDINR

-626 SCSLCADSFDDDDD
+626 SCSLCADSFDDEDD
-640 EDDYEDGDRDENGCV
+640 EDEYEADNRHENGSEEREEDIV
-655 DGKVIVSEE
+655 DEE
-664 EEDELEMEE
+664 EEKEELEVDEN
-673 TESARGDVT
+673 ESKRWT
-682 HRANGINGTYQHRRA
+682 NGINGTYQHRRTD
-697 ERTAA
+697 RTL
-702 TVEKSRSD
+702 TTEKIT
-710 PLAKSQFTNEVREK
+710 KSQFSAEVPGK
-724 SFRTFSTS
+724 SIRTFSTS

-740 VQRWNEQNDRS
+740 VQRWNDHNDHS
-751 KAKAHTLAHPP
+751 KPKGQPLAHPP
-762 LPNMGEQ
+762 LPKTGEPP
-769 HQQSSK
+769 QSSK
-775 LIASS
+775 ATV
-780 TSSRKQTT
+780 TSSANSRQQGL
-788 GSLKPST
+788 GSSKAAA
-795 QQQQQQ
+795 QQD
-801 QETFFASQD
+801 TLFAHQD

-815 YIAKKSLPPSKSSVA
+815 YISKKSSPQSKSSAVP
-830 APPFAMQ
+830 PPFAMQ

-851 QSRIAE
+851 QSRIADS
-857 TKLKGK
+857 KLKGK
-863 SLSSSNLLLLDDSP
+863 SLSSSNLMLLDDSP
-877 LAYAHASSGIA
+877 LASYAHASSGIA
-888 ALGPGTRSRQMANP
+888 GLSVGTRSRQLMNP

-922 TTVVTNRGVGGGP
+922 SSARGGGGGP
-935 APMVAPHYLEYGDP
+935 ASIVTPHYLEYGDP
-949 ALGNGRSGLPPPYHP
+949 TLSNGRTGSALLPSAY
-964 HHHHHHDIQPPPAQQ
+964 HHHHLHHDIPPSPAKQ

-985 VPKPSMNGSFPGGPL
+985 VPKPSINGSFPGGGGGGGPL
-1000 SATSYHPSQ
+1000 SSSPYHPPQ
-1009 SLGGVAPNILDQTIG
+1009 SLGGTMVPNLLDQTIG

-1035 RRPTG
+1035 RRPG
-1040 GVRKAPPPLPQSP
+1040 GGIRKAPPLPQSP
-1053 WYPSSANVPPSGS
+1053 WYPSNAANAPSS
-1066 SSNSNNAPR
+1066 SNNAPR

-1114 YGTRKKLDAPTA
+1114 YGARKKLDAPTA
-1126 SILSNGSSSHS
+1126 SILSNGGSSHS
-1137 SIGAQSQQSPAG
+1137 NTMGHSQQSGA
-1149 GVLGSGMNLGVAS
+1149 GSGSGSGGPGVGINLAS
-1162 GSAGGS
+1162 SGGAGSAGGS

-1182 GAEKNKVKFSDT
+1182 GVEKNKVKFSDT

-1218 LQPGPVGYGPYG
+1218 LQPGTVGYGPYG

-1250 DYLKDFTPMQGK
+1250 DYLKDFTPMQDLISNGGGEMEKKEEEKKIPNIKVVHFGLSASYGMLAKSIGK
-1262 RSRPFSQRE
+1262 K
-1271 PAIKRTLCVRC
+1271 A
-1282 GVLLN
+1282 VL
-1287 PVTTA
+1287 
-1292 DIHDFRHKQLC
+1292 RM
-1303 YVQVTCKLCG
+1303 
-1313 YSKRFYNSKNHQL
+1313 
-1326 WLDNPSSVVERI
+1326 
-1338 EFEPS
+1338 
-1343 SSSS
+1343 

>member
-1 MLTLLTELRFW
+1 MSGCSKCYNMLTLLTELRFW
-12 STREDIIIQDTDLGT
+12 STREDISIQDTDLGT
-27 TKYCEKK
+27 TKYYEKK
-34 ADPNRTLLNEG
+34 SDPNRNVLSEG

-89 NNVLLQLMLSNG
+89 NNFLLQMMLSNG

-123 LIGKLTSEHITDVV
+123 LIGKLISEYITDVV
-137 ITQHH
+137 ITQNH
-142 ILVAYSENQITFV
+142 ILVAYNENQITFV
-155 QLQKPTARKNN
+155 QLQKPTAKKNN

-181 LSGTGSSTRKVPK
+181 LSGTGSTTRKVPK

-386 QDGIPSGTFD
+386 HDGIPSGTFD

-403 HHAPSIQLGRLCWS
+403 HHAPSVQLGRLCWS
-417 KKPELVNH
+417 KKPELINH
-425 SEQYATTDSF
+425 TEKYATTDSF

-441 QGPLACI
+441 QGPLACV

-542 LEFGDQ
+542 HEFGDQ

-591 DGDMELAR
+591 DGDAELAK
-599 ESLRKVDDINR
+599 EALRKVDDINR

-619 HSLCSNS
+619 HSLCSHS
-626 SCSLCADSFDDDDD
+626 SCSLCADSFDDED
-640 EDDYEDGDRDENGCV
+640 DDYEDEDEDNECDDEQVV
-655 DGKVIVSEE
+655 D
-664 EEDELEMEE
+664 EEDEDLDDHENDSNRSVKRRVDGAHLERSSR
-673 TESARGDVT
+673 TNAAKARDEQVPQSQI
-682 HRANGINGTYQHRRA
+682 ANDG
-697 ERTAA
+697 
-702 TVEKSRSD
+702 
-710 PLAKSQFTNEVREK
+710 REK
-724 SFRTFSTS
+724 NFRTFSTS
-732 SGSSKSSQ
+732 SDSSKSSH
-740 VQRWNEQNDRS
+740 VQRWNDQHNDRT
-751 KAKAHTLAHPP
+751 AKTKSSLAHPP
-762 LPNMGEQ
+762 LPKTSELT
-769 HQQSSK
+769 SK
-775 LIASS
+775 IVPKLETTFTNTNSRQGS
-780 TSSRKQTT
+780 NSKTS
-788 GSLKPST
+788 LL
-795 QQQQQQ
+795 Q
-801 QETFFASQD
+801 QETFYVHQD

-815 YIAKKSLPPSKSSVA
+815 YVAKKPPSQGKPITQAV
-830 APPFAMQ
+830 PFAMQ
-837 RSQTALALKLSKQQ
+837 RSHTAMALKLSKQQ
-851 QSRIAE
+851 QSRIVE
-857 TKLKGK
+857 SKLKGK
-863 SLSSSNLLLLDDSP
+863 SLSSSNLLLLDDGSP
-877 LAYAHASSGIA
+877 SYGHTVSGMAPI
-888 ALGPGTRSRQMANP
+888 GPGIRARQIINP

-909 WQANSLSMDQLNA
+909 CLYSSAANSLSMDQLDVSNG
-922 TTVVTNRGVGGGP
+922 VTNRGGSSSIVS
-935 APMVAPHYLEYGDP
+935 PHYVEYSEMALTTSRMSAP
-949 ALGNGRSGLPPPYHP
+949 ASTY
-964 HHHHHHDIQPPPAQQ
+964 HHHHDNPLQSASGQQ
-979 HIVIDV
+979 HVVIDV
-985 VPKPSMNGSFPGGPL
+985 VPKPVGNGTFPGGSLSSYTTQPL
-1000 SATSYHPSQ
+1000 GNSVGLSGSAT
-1009 SLGGVAPNILDQTIG
+1009 NILDQTIG
-1024 IPLVQDEPDFI
+1024 IPLVQDEADFI
-1035 RRPTG
+1035 RRPG
-1040 GVRKAPPPLPQSP
+1040 MGRKPPPLPQPS
-1053 WYPSSANVPPSGS
+1053 WYPGASAPSSNL
-1066 SSNSNNAPR
+1066 NSNNGPR

-1087 IPSKFQLQSQQH
+1087 IPSKFQLQQQQH

-1109 ASTGK
+1109 AGTGK
-1114 YGTRKKLDAPTA
+1114 YGTRKKPDAPTA
-1126 SILSNGSSSHS
+1126 SILSNGGSSYS
-1137 SIGAQSQQSPAG
+1137 STGLSQQSALGTGTG
-1149 GVLGSGMNLGVAS
+1149 GQSSGLNLTTAGSGGI
-1162 GSAGGS
+1162 GS
-1168 SGASSSSSAATKRD
+1168 SGASSSSSATTKRD
-1182 GAEKNKVKFSDT
+1182 GVEKNKVKFSDT
-1194 VTVAVVPEIPR
+1194 VTVAVVP
-1205 KEKLMVEKLRKQP
+1205 
-1218 LQPGPVGYGPYG
+1218 
-1230 SIADP
+1230 
-1235 KRELAES
+1235 RELAES

-1250 DYLKDFTPMQGK
+1250 DYLKDFTPMQDLISNGNGEMEK
-1262 RSRPFSQRE
+1262 KEEEKKIPN
-1271 PAIKRTLCVRC
+1271 IKVVHF
-1282 GVLLN
+1282 GV
-1287 PVTTA
+1287 V
-1292 DIHDFRHKQLC
+1292 
-1303 YVQVTCKLCG
+1303 
-1313 YSKRFYNSKNHQL
+1313 
-1326 WLDNPSSVVERI
+1326 
-1338 EFEPS
+1338 
-1343 SSSS
+1343 